1 MEKNKKSTQLGIL
14 ILIFNIIIALGI
26 GLIIFGILSA
36 VFGIH
41 IWGISISVGVMLLS
55 FSIAF
60 LIERHFG
67 VKL

>member
-1 MEKNKKSTQLGIL
+1 MEKNKKSTQLGIIL
-14 ILIFNIIIALGI
+14 IIFNIIIALGI

-41 IWGISISVGVMLLS
+41 IWGISISVGVMLFS

>member
-1 MEKNKKSTQLGIL
+1 MEKNKKSTQLGIIL
-14 ILIFNIIIALGI
+14 IIFNIIIALGI

-41 IWGISISVGVMLLS
+41 IWGISISVGVMLFS

-60 LIERHFG
+60 VIEKHFG

>member
-1 MEKNKKSTQLGIL
+1 MKKNQKLTPLGI
-14 ILIFNIIIALGI
+14 ILVIFNIIIALGI

-41 IWGISISVGVMLLS
+41 IWSISISVGVMLLC

-60 LIERHFG
+60 LIETFWY
-67 VKL
+67 

>member
-14 ILIFNIIIALGI
+14 
-26 GLIIFGILSA
+26 LIIFGILSA

-60 LIERHFG
+60 VIEKHFG

>member
-14 ILIFNIIIALGI
+14 IIIFNIIIALGI

-36 VFGIH
+36 VYGIH

-60 LIERHFG
+60 LIERHFC

>member
-1 MEKNKKSTQLGIL
+1 MKKNQKLTQLGI
-14 ILIFNIIIALGI
+14 ILVIFNIIIALGI

-41 IWGISISVGVMLLS
+41 IWSISISVGVILLC

-60 LIERHFG
+60 LIETFWC
-67 VKL
+67 

>member
-1 MEKNKKSTQLGIL
+1 MKKKQKLTQLGI
-14 ILIFNIIIALGI
+14 ILVIFNIIIALGI

-41 IWGISISVGVMLLS
+41 IWSISISVGVMLLC

-60 LIERHFG
+60 LIETFWY
-67 VKL
+67 

>member
-1 MEKNKKSTQLGIL
+1 MKKKQKLTQLGI
-14 ILIFNIIIALGI
+14 ILAIFNIIIALGI

-41 IWGISISVGVMLLS
+41 IWSISISVGVMLLC

-60 LIERHFG
+60 LIETFWY
-67 VKL
+67 